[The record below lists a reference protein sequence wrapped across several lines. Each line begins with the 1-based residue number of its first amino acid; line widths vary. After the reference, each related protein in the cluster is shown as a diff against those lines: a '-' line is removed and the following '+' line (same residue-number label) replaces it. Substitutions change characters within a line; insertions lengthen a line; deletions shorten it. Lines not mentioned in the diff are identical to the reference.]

1 MPFSFRFSCGFQS
14 FFVSLPCQLFIKAL
28 SNMMVH
34 KRMILC
40 LLFLLGFLGQLSTQ
54 AQQASQYPQV
64 SQPLQSQHFR
74 KKVGLVLG
82 GGGAKGAAEVGVLKV
97 LEEADI
103 PIDYIAGTSIGAI
116 VGGLYAIGY
125 DAADIDSLYRNQDW
139 IFLLSDQVK
148 RESETFLS
156 KEEREKYI
164 VHIPLSKERKVSLPT
179 GYVKGQNIF
188 NLFSKLT
195 VGYHQVDD
203 FSNLPIP
210 FRCVAVDLV
219 DGKEV
224 VFSSGSLPMAMRA
237 SMSIPGVFAPVE
249 WKGKMLVDGGAL
261 NNLPVDVAREMGA
274 DVIICVDLSTG
285 WKKKEELKSPSA
297 VVEQLIAMMGQTKYR
312 KNMAE
317 ADLYINPSL
326 KGFSAASFQPEA
338 IDTMIQRGELAARQK
353 WEELMDLKKTIYAD
367 ACDSVNIQIMSHE
380 KLQKPSH
387 TEVYHIGS
395 IRIEGIDGEEEEWI
409 RKKIALRDD
418 SEVTPGD
425 IDGTLAMLRGLNIFS
440 RVEYRLSNDEPYELV
455 FMLEPNESR
464 RISVGARF
472 DTQDLASVIAQISN
486 NQQFSTRHHY
496 ALTGRISRNP
506 FLEMKYA
513 YGNLFGAKMGFS
525 YRLAHYDFDLYGG
538 KHKLDALEFLSHS
551 LAGFYTR
558 DIGNFRLKSGV
569 QFDYYHY
576 HSDMFMRDGSIQSR
590 SSDHFLNYFASVVM
604 DTYDRRYFPTRGSR
618 IQVQGVLHT
627 DDGLQYAD
635 GNPFGE
641 ATFCAESA
649 LRLNSRL
656 YLLPKLKSRFVFG
669 SSIPAI
675 YQNYAGGVADGY
687 YLPWQMA
694 WESVQHVHLL
704 ERNVVTAQ
712 LGFRYR
718 VKGKFYLTALGEYGK
733 EAHKFSHILI
743 GDDLWGGALR
753 ASYDFVLGPVSIQ
766 ANYSS
771 MGKNVGF
778 YINAGFIF

>member
-1 MPFSFRFSCGFQS
+1 
-14 FFVSLPCQLFIKAL
+14 
-28 SNMMVH
+28 MMVH

-40 LLFLLGFLGQLSTQ
+40 LLFLLGFLWHTPMK
-54 AQQASQYPQV
+54 AQQA
-64 SQPLQSQHFR
+64 LQSPQALQPMHSSPSLHPR

-97 LEEADI
+97 LEEAGI

-125 DAADIDSLYRNQDW
+125 DAADIDSLYRNQNW

-179 GYVKGQNIF
+179 GYVKGQNIL

-210 FRCVAVDLV
+210 YRCVAVDLV
-219 DGKEV
+219 EGKEV
-224 VFSSGSLPMAMRA
+224 VFSSGSLPLAMRA

-249 WKGKMLVDGGAL
+249 WKGEMLVDGGAL

-418 SEVTPGD
+418 SEVSPQE

-472 DTQDLASVIAQISN
+472 DTQDLATVIAQISN

-513 YGNLFGAKMGFS
+513 YGNLFGAKIGFS
-525 YRLAHYDFDLYGG
+525 YRLSHYDFDLYAD
-538 KHKLDALEFLSHS
+538 KHKQDALEFLSHS

-576 HSDMFMRDGSIQSR
+576 HSDMFMRDGNIQSR
-590 SSDHFLNYFASVVM
+590 SSDHFLNYFASVTM

-641 ATFCAESA
+641 ASFRAESA

-656 YLLPKLKSRFVFG
+656 YLLPKLKSRFMFG

-694 WESVQHVHLL
+694 WESAQHVHLL
-704 ERNVVTAQ
+704 ERNVVTGQ
-712 LGFRYR
+712 LCFRYR
-718 VKGKFYLTALGEYGK
+718 VKGKFYLSALGEYGK

-753 ASYDFVLGPVSIQ
+753 ASYDFVLGPVSVQ
-766 ANYSS
+766 ANYSNL
-771 MGKNVGF
+771 GKNVGF

>member
-1 MPFSFRFSCGFQS
+1 
-14 FFVSLPCQLFIKAL
+14 
-28 SNMMVH
+28 MMVH
-34 KRMILC
+34 RGKILC
-40 LLFLLGFLGQLSTQ
+40 FLILFCCFFAHTPLQ
-54 AQQASQYPQV
+54 AQQS
-64 SQPLQSQHFR
+64 R

-103 PIDYIAGTSIGAI
+103 PVDYIAGTSIGAI

-125 DAADIDSLYRNQDW
+125 DAADIDSLYRNQNW
-139 IFLLSDQVK
+139 LFLLSDQVK

-203 FSNLPIP
+203 FSRLPIP

-219 DGKEV
+219 EGNEV
-224 VFSSGSLPMAMRA
+224 VMSSGSLPMAMRA

-297 VVEQLIAMMGQTKYR
+297 VVEQLIGMMGQTKYR
-312 KNMAE
+312 KNKME

-326 KGFSAASFQPEA
+326 TGFTAASFQPEA

-367 ACDSVNIQIMSHE
+367 ACDSVNIQIMPHE
-380 KLQKPSH
+380 KPQKPSH

-395 IRIEGIDGEEEEWI
+395 IRIEGIGGEEEEWI

-418 SEVTPGD
+418 SEVSPQE

-472 DTQDLASVIAQISN
+472 DTQDLATVIAQISN

-513 YGNLFGAKMGFS
+513 YGNLFGAKIGFS
-525 YRLAHYDFDLYGG
+525 YRLSHYDFDLYAD
-538 KHKLDALEFLSHS
+538 KHKQDALEFLSHS

-576 HSDMFMRDGSIQSR
+576 HSDMFMRDGNIQSR
-590 SSDHFLNYFASVVM
+590 SSDHFLNYFASVTM

-635 GNPFGE
+635 GNPFGD
-641 ATFCAESA
+641 ASFRAESA

-656 YLLPKLKSRFVFG
+656 YLLPKLKSRFMFG

-694 WESVQHVHLL
+694 WESAQHVHLL
-704 ERNVVTAQ
+704 ERNVVTGQ
-712 LGFRYR
+712 LCFRYR
-718 VKGKFYLTALGEYGK
+718 VKGKFYLSALGEYGK

-753 ASYDFVLGPVSIQ
+753 ASYDFVLGPVSVQ
-766 ANYSS
+766 ANYSNL
-771 MGKNVGF
+771 GKNVGF

>member
-1 MPFSFRFSCGFQS
+1 
-14 FFVSLPCQLFIKAL
+14 
-28 SNMMVH
+28 MMVH

-64 SQPLQSQHFR
+64 SQPLQSQHVR

-139 IFLLSDQVK
+139 LFLLSDQVK

-164 VHIPLSKERKVSLPT
+164 VHIPLSRERKVSLPT

-249 WKGKMLVDGGAL
+249 WNGMMLMDGGAL

-297 VVEQLIAMMGQTKYR
+297 VVEQLIGMMGQTKYR

-353 WEELMDLKKTIYAD
+353 WGELMDLKKTIYAD
-367 ACDSVNIQIMSHE
+367 ARDSVNIQIMSHE
-380 KLQKPSH
+380 KPQKPSH

-395 IRIEGIDGEEEEWI
+395 ILIEGIDGEEEVWI

-418 SEVTPGD
+418 SEVSPEE
-425 IDGTLAMLRGLNIFS
+425 IDATLAMLRGLNIFS

-472 DTQDLASVIAQISN
+472 DTQDLASVMAQISN

-506 FLEMKYA
+506 FLEMRYA
-513 YGNLFGAKMGFS
+513 YGNLFGAKIGFS
-525 YRLAHYDFDLYGG
+525 YRLAHYDFDLYAD

-558 DIGNFRLKSGV
+558 DIGNFRLNSGV

-590 SSDHFLNYFASVVM
+590 LSDHFLNYFASVTM

-627 DDGLQYAD
+627 DDGLKYAD

-766 ANYSS
+766 ANYSNL
-771 MGKNVGF
+771 GKNVGI
-778 YINAGFIF
+778 YINAGFVF

>member
-1 MPFSFRFSCGFQS
+1 
-14 FFVSLPCQLFIKAL
+14 
-28 SNMMVH
+28 MMVH

-40 LLFLLGFLGQLSTQ
+40 LLFLLGFMGLSSMQ
-54 AQQASQYPQV
+54 AQQALQPMQSPQ
-64 SQPLQSQHFR
+64 QLHPR

-97 LEEADI
+97 LEEAGI
-103 PIDYIAGTSIGAI
+103 PVDYIAGTSIGAI

-139 IFLLSDQVK
+139 LFLLSDQVK

-210 FRCVAVDLV
+210 YRCVAVDLV
-219 DGKEV
+219 EGKEV
-224 VFSSGSLPMAMRA
+224 VFSSGSLPLAMRA

-249 WKGKMLVDGGAL
+249 WNGMMLVDGGAL

-285 WKKKEELKSPSA
+285 WKKKEELKSASS
-297 VVEQLIAMMGQTKYR
+297 VVDQLIAMMGQTKYR
-312 KNMAE
+312 KNKME

-353 WEELMDLKKTIYAD
+353 WGELMDLKKTIYAD
-367 ACDSVNIQIMSHE
+367 ACDSVNIQIMPHE
-380 KLQKPSH
+380 KPQKPSH

-395 IRIEGIDGEEEEWI
+395 ICIEGIGGEEEEWI

-418 SEVTPGD
+418 SEVSPQE

-472 DTQDLASVIAQISN
+472 DTQDLATVIAQISN

-513 YGNLFGAKMGFS
+513 YGNLFGAKIGFS
-525 YRLAHYDFDLYGG
+525 YRLAHYDFDLYAD

-590 SSDHFLNYFASVVM
+590 SSDHFLNYFASFTM

-618 IQVQGVLHT
+618 IQVQGILHT

-641 ATFCAESA
+641 AAFRAESA

-656 YLLPKLKSRFVFG
+656 YLLPKLKSRFMFG

-687 YLPWQMA
+687 YLSWQMA
-694 WESVQHVHLL
+694 WESAQHVHLL
-704 ERNVVTAQ
+704 ERNVVTGQ

-718 VKGKFYLTALGEYGK
+718 VKGKFYLSAMGEYGK

-753 ASYDFVLGPVSIQ
+753 ASYDFVLGPVSVQ
-766 ANYSS
+766 ANYSNL
-771 MGKNVGF
+771 GKNVGF

>member
-1 MPFSFRFSCGFQS
+1 
-14 FFVSLPCQLFIKAL
+14 
-28 SNMMVH
+28 MMVRQ
-34 KRMILC
+34 RMILC
-40 LLFLLGFLGQLSTQ
+40 LLFLLGFMGLSPMK
-54 AQQASQYPQV
+54 AQQALQPMQSPQ
-64 SQPLQSQHFR
+64 QLHPR

-97 LEEADI
+97 LEEAGI
-103 PIDYIAGTSIGAI
+103 PVDYIAGTSIGAI

-139 IFLLSDQVK
+139 LFLLSDQVK

-210 FRCVAVDLV
+210 YRCVAVDLV
-219 DGKEV
+219 DGKEEV
-224 VFSSGSLPMAMRA
+224 LSSGSLPLAMRA

-285 WKKKEELKSPSA
+285 WKKKEELKSASS
-297 VVEQLIAMMGQTKYR
+297 VVDQLIAMMGQTKYR
-312 KNMAE
+312 KNKME

-326 KGFSAASFQPEA
+326 KGFTAASFQPEA

-353 WEELMDLKKTIYAD
+353 WGELMDLKKYIYAD
-367 ACDSVNIQIMSHE
+367 ACDSVNIQIMPHE
-380 KLQKPSH
+380 KPQKPSH

-395 IRIEGIDGEEEEWI
+395 IRIEGIGGEEEVWI

-418 SEVTPGD
+418 SEVSPEE

-472 DTQDLASVIAQISN
+472 DTQDLATVIAQISN

-513 YGNLFGAKMGFS
+513 YGNLFGAKIGFS
-525 YRLAHYDFDLYGG
+525 YRLAHYDFDLYAD

-590 SSDHFLNYFASVVM
+590 SSDHFLNYFASFTM

-618 IQVQGVLHT
+618 IQVQGILHT

-641 ATFCAESA
+641 ASFRAESA

-694 WESVQHVHLL
+694 WESAQHVHLL
-704 ERNVVTAQ
+704 DRNVVTGQ

-753 ASYDFVLGPVSIQ
+753 ASYDFVLGPVSVQ
-766 ANYSS
+766 ANYSNL
-771 MGKNVGF
+771 GKNVGF

>member
-1 MPFSFRFSCGFQS
+1 
-14 FFVSLPCQLFIKAL
+14 
-28 SNMMVH
+28 MMVH

-40 LLFLLGFLGQLSTQ
+40 LLFLLGFMGLSSMQ
-54 AQQASQYPQV
+54 AQQA
-64 SQPLQSQHFR
+64 LQSPQALQPMQSPQQLHPR

-97 LEEADI
+97 LEEAGI
-103 PIDYIAGTSIGAI
+103 PVDYIAGTSIGAI

-139 IFLLSDQVK
+139 LFLLSDQVK

-219 DGKEV
+219 EGKEV
-224 VFSSGSLPMAMRA
+224 VFSSGSLPLAMRA

-249 WKGKMLVDGGAL
+249 WNGMMLVDGGAL

-285 WKKKEELKSPSA
+285 WKKKEELKSASS
-297 VVEQLIAMMGQTKYR
+297 VVDQLIAMMGQTKYR
-312 KNMAE
+312 KNKME

-326 KGFSAASFQPEA
+326 KGFTAASFQPEA

-353 WEELMDLKKTIYAD
+353 WGKLMDLKKTIYSD
-367 ACDSVNIQIMSHE
+367 ACDSVNIQIMPHE
-380 KLQKPSH
+380 KPQKPSH

-395 IRIEGIDGEEEEWI
+395 ICIEGIGGEEEEWI

-418 SEVTPGD
+418 SEVSPEE

-472 DTQDLASVIAQISN
+472 DTQDLATVIAQISN

-513 YGNLFGAKMGFS
+513 YGNLFGAKIGFS
-525 YRLAHYDFDLYGG
+525 YRLAHYDFDLYAD

-590 SSDHFLNYFASVVM
+590 SSDHFLNYFASFTM

-618 IQVQGVLHT
+618 IQVQGILHT

-641 ATFCAESA
+641 ASFRAESA

-753 ASYDFVLGPVSIQ
+753 ASYDFVLGPVSVQ
-766 ANYSS
+766 ANYSNL
-771 MGKNVGF
+771 GKNVGF

>member
-1 MPFSFRFSCGFQS
+1 
-14 FFVSLPCQLFIKAL
+14 
-28 SNMMVH
+28 MVH
-34 KRMILC
+34 RDKILC
-40 LLFLLGFLGQLSTQ
+40 FLVLFCCFFAYTPLQ
-54 AQQASQYPQV
+54 AQQP
-64 SQPLQSQHFR
+64 R

-103 PIDYIAGTSIGAI
+103 PVDYIAGTSIGAI

-125 DAADIDSLYRNQDW
+125 DAADIDSLYRNQNW
-139 IFLLSDQVK
+139 LFLLSDQVK

-219 DGKEV
+219 EGKEV

-261 NNLPVDVAREMGA
+261 NNLPVDVAKEMGA

-285 WKKKEELKSPSA
+285 WKKKEELKSASS
-297 VVEQLIAMMGQTKYR
+297 VVEQLISMMGQNKYR

-326 KGFSAASFQPEA
+326 KGYSAASFQSEA
-338 IDTMIQRGELAARQK
+338 IDTMIQRGEQAARQK
-353 WEELMDLKKTIYAD
+353 WDELMALRKYIYAD
-367 ACDSVNIQIMSHE
+367 ACDSVASDDTLQDKRI
-380 KLQKPSH
+380 KLQKPSQ
-387 TEVYHIGS
+387 TEAYHIGS
-395 IRIEGIDGEEEEWI
+395 IQIEGISGEEEKWI
-409 RKKIALRDD
+409 RKKIALREN
-418 SEVTPGD
+418 SEVSPEE

-440 RVEYRLSNDEPYELV
+440 RVEYRQSNEEPYDLV

-496 ALTGRISRNP
+496 AFTGRISRNP
-506 FLEMKYA
+506 YLEMKYA
-513 YGNLFGAKMGFS
+513 YGNLFGAKIGIS
-525 YRLAHYDFDLYGG
+525 YRMAHYDFDLYAD

-551 LAGFYTR
+551 FAGFYTR

-576 HSDMFMRDGSIQSR
+576 HSDMFERDGSIQSR

-604 DTYDRRYFPTRGSR
+604 DTYDRRFSR
-618 IQVQGVLHT
+618 PVAV
-627 DDGLQYAD
+627 A
-635 GNPFGE
+635 FRFR
-641 ATFCAESA
+641 AFCIRMTEYIMPMVILLARLLFKENVPYVSIPDSICF
-649 LRLNSRL
+649 LNSKVASCL
-656 YLLPKLKSRFVFG
+656 EVP
-669 SSIPAI
+669 
-675 YQNYAGGVADGY
+675 YQPFIRIMQVEQ
-687 YLPWQMA
+687 LM
-694 WESVQHVHLL
+694 
-704 ERNVVTAQ
+704 VTIC
-712 LGFRYR
+712 LGRWHGR
-718 VKGKFYLTALGEYGK
+718 V
-733 EAHKFSHILI
+733 
-743 GDDLWGGALR
+743 R
-753 ASYDFVLGPVSIQ
+753 
-766 ANYSS
+766 S
-771 MGKNVGF
+771 M
-778 YINAGFIF
+778 FICWSAMW

>member
-1 MPFSFRFSCGFQS
+1 
-14 FFVSLPCQLFIKAL
+14 
-28 SNMMVH
+28 
-34 KRMILC
+34 
-40 LLFLLGFLGQLSTQ
+40 
-54 AQQASQYPQV
+54 
-64 SQPLQSQHFR
+64 
-74 KKVGLVLG
+74 
-82 GGGAKGAAEVGVLKV
+82 
-97 LEEADI
+97 
-103 PIDYIAGTSIGAI
+103 
-116 VGGLYAIGY
+116 
-125 DAADIDSLYRNQDW
+125 
-139 IFLLSDQVK
+139 
-148 RESETFLS
+148 
-156 KEEREKYI
+156 
-164 VHIPLSKERKVSLPT
+164 
-179 GYVKGQNIF
+179 
-188 NLFSKLT
+188 
-195 VGYHQVDD
+195 
-203 FSNLPIP
+203 
-210 FRCVAVDLV
+210 
-219 DGKEV
+219 
-224 VFSSGSLPMAMRA
+224 
-237 SMSIPGVFAPVE
+237 
-249 WKGKMLVDGGAL
+249 MLVDGGAL

-297 VVEQLIAMMGQTKYR
+297 VVEQLIGMMGQTKYR

-353 WEELMDLKKTIYAD
+353 WGELMDLKKTIYAD
-367 ACDSVNIQIMSHE
+367 ACDSVNIQIMPHE
-380 KLQKPSH
+380 KPQKPSH

-395 IRIEGIDGEEEEWI
+395 IRIEGIGGEEEEWI

-418 SEVTPGD
+418 SEVSPQE

-472 DTQDLASVIAQISN
+472 DTQDLATVIAQISN

-513 YGNLFGAKMGFS
+513 YGNLFGAKIGFS
-525 YRLAHYDFDLYGG
+525 YRLSHYDFDLYAD
-538 KHKLDALEFLSHS
+538 KHKQDALEFLSHS

-576 HSDMFMRDGSIQSR
+576 HSDMFMRDGNIQSR
-590 SSDHFLNYFASVVM
+590 SSDHFLNYFASVTM

-635 GNPFGE
+635 GNPFGD
-641 ATFCAESA
+641 ASFRAESA

-656 YLLPKLKSRFVFG
+656 YLLPKLKSRFMFG

-694 WESVQHVHLL
+694 WESAQHVHLL
-704 ERNVVTAQ
+704 ERNVVTGQ
-712 LGFRYR
+712 LCFRYR
-718 VKGKFYLTALGEYGK
+718 VKGKFYLSALGEYGK

-753 ASYDFVLGPVSIQ
+753 ASYDFVLGPVSVQ
-766 ANYSS
+766 ANYSNL
-771 MGKNVGF
+771 GKNVGF

>member
-1 MPFSFRFSCGFQS
+1 
-14 FFVSLPCQLFIKAL
+14 
-28 SNMMVH
+28 MMVRQ
-34 KRMILC
+34 RMILC
-40 LLFLLGFLGQLSTQ
+40 LLFLLGFMWHTPMQ
-54 AQQASQYPQV
+54 AL
-64 SQPLQSQHFR
+64 QPMHSSPSLHPR

-97 LEEADI
+97 LEEAGI

-139 IFLLSDQVK
+139 LFLLSDQVK

-210 FRCVAVDLV
+210 YRCVAVDLV
-219 DGKEV
+219 DGKEEV
-224 VFSSGSLPMAMRA
+224 LSSGSLPMAMRA

-297 VVEQLIAMMGQTKYR
+297 VVEQLIGMMGQTKYR

-353 WEELMDLKKTIYAD
+353 WGELMDLKKTIYAD
-367 ACDSVNIQIMSHE
+367 ACDSVNIQIMPHE
-380 KLQKPSH
+380 KPQKPSH

-395 IRIEGIDGEEEEWI
+395 IRIEGIGGEEEEWI

-418 SEVTPGD
+418 SEVSPQE

-472 DTQDLASVIAQISN
+472 DTQDLATVIAQISN

-513 YGNLFGAKMGFS
+513 YGNLFGAKIGFS
-525 YRLAHYDFDLYGG
+525 YRLSHYDFDLYAD
-538 KHKLDALEFLSHS
+538 KHKQDALEFLSHS

-576 HSDMFMRDGSIQSR
+576 HSDMFMRDGNIQSR
-590 SSDHFLNYFASVVM
+590 SSDHFLNYFASVTM

-635 GNPFGE
+635 GNPFGD
-641 ATFCAESA
+641 ASFRAESA

-656 YLLPKLKSRFVFG
+656 YLLPKLKSRFMFG

-694 WESVQHVHLL
+694 WESAQHVHLL
-704 ERNVVTAQ
+704 ERNVVTGQ
-712 LGFRYR
+712 LCFRYR
-718 VKGKFYLTALGEYGK
+718 VKGKFYLSALGEYGK

-753 ASYDFVLGPVSIQ
+753 ASYDFVLGPVSVQ
-766 ANYSS
+766 ANYSNL
-771 MGKNVGF
+771 GKNVGF

>member
-1 MPFSFRFSCGFQS
+1 
-14 FFVSLPCQLFIKAL
+14 
-28 SNMMVH
+28 MMVH

-40 LLFLLGFLGQLSTQ
+40 LLFLLGFMGLSSMQ
-54 AQQASQYPQV
+54 AQQA
-64 SQPLQSQHFR
+64 LQSPQALQPMQSPQQLHPR

-97 LEEADI
+97 LEEAGI
-103 PIDYIAGTSIGAI
+103 PVDYIAGTSIGAI

-139 IFLLSDQVK
+139 LFLLSDQVK

-210 FRCVAVDLV
+210 YRCVAVDLV

-249 WKGKMLVDGGAL
+249 WNGMMLVDGGAL

-285 WKKKEELKSPSA
+285 WKKKEELKSASS
-297 VVEQLIAMMGQTKYR
+297 VVDQLIAMMGQTKYR
-312 KNMAE
+312 KNKME

-353 WEELMDLKKTIYAD
+353 WGKLMDLKKTIYSD
-367 ACDSVNIQIMSHE
+367 ACDSVNIQIMPHE
-380 KLQKPSH
+380 KPQKPSH

-395 IRIEGIDGEEEEWI
+395 ICIEGIGGEEEEWI

-418 SEVTPGD
+418 SEVSPQE

-472 DTQDLASVIAQISN
+472 DTQDLATVIAQISN

-513 YGNLFGAKMGFS
+513 YGNLFGAKIGFS
-525 YRLAHYDFDLYGG
+525 YRLAHYDFDLYAD

-590 SSDHFLNYFASVVM
+590 SSDHFLNYFASFTM

-618 IQVQGVLHT
+618 IQVQGILHT

-641 ATFCAESA
+641 ASFRAESA

-753 ASYDFVLGPVSIQ
+753 ASYDFVLGPVSVQ
-766 ANYSS
+766 ANYSNL
-771 MGKNVGF
+771 GKNVGF

>member
-1 MPFSFRFSCGFQS
+1 
-14 FFVSLPCQLFIKAL
+14 
-28 SNMMVH
+28 
-34 KRMILC
+34 
-40 LLFLLGFLGQLSTQ
+40 
-54 AQQASQYPQV
+54 
-64 SQPLQSQHFR
+64 
-74 KKVGLVLG
+74 
-82 GGGAKGAAEVGVLKV
+82 
-97 LEEADI
+97 
-103 PIDYIAGTSIGAI
+103 
-116 VGGLYAIGY
+116 
-125 DAADIDSLYRNQDW
+125 
-139 IFLLSDQVK
+139 
-148 RESETFLS
+148 
-156 KEEREKYI
+156 
-164 VHIPLSKERKVSLPT
+164 
-179 GYVKGQNIF
+179 
-188 NLFSKLT
+188 
-195 VGYHQVDD
+195 
-203 FSNLPIP
+203 
-210 FRCVAVDLV
+210 
-219 DGKEV
+219 
-224 VFSSGSLPMAMRA
+224 
-237 SMSIPGVFAPVE
+237 
-249 WKGKMLVDGGAL
+249 
-261 NNLPVDVAREMGA
+261 
-274 DVIICVDLSTG
+274 
-285 WKKKEELKSPSA
+285 
-297 VVEQLIAMMGQTKYR
+297 
-312 KNMAE
+312 MAE

-353 WEELMDLKKTIYAD
+353 WGELMDLKKYIYAD
-367 ACDSVNIQIMSHE
+367 VPDSIMQNE
-380 KLQKPSH
+380 ILKDQKLLKLQKPLH
-387 TEVYHIGS
+387 TEAYHIGR
-395 IRIEGIDGEEEEWI
+395 IRIEGIGGEEEEWI

-425 IDGTLAMLRGLNIFS
+425 IDATLAMLRGLNIFS

-525 YRLAHYDFDLYGG
+525 YQLAHYDFDLYGG

-590 SSDHFLNYFASVVM
+590 SSDHFLNYFASVTM

-627 DDGLQYAD
+627 DDGLKYAD

-641 ATFCAESA
+641 ATFCGESA

-718 VKGKFYLTALGEYGK
+718 VKGKFYFTALGEYGK

-771 MGKNVGF
+771 MGKNVGI
-778 YINAGFIF
+778 YINAGFVF

>member
-1 MPFSFRFSCGFQS
+1 
-14 FFVSLPCQLFIKAL
+14 
-28 SNMMVH
+28 MMVH

-40 LLFLLGFLGQLSTQ
+40 LLFLLGFMGLSSMQ
-54 AQQASQYPQV
+54 AQQA
-64 SQPLQSQHFR
+64 LQSPQALQPMQSPQQLHPR

-97 LEEADI
+97 LEEAGI

-139 IFLLSDQVK
+139 LFLLSDQVK

-203 FSNLPIP
+203 FSNLPISY
-210 FRCVAVDLV
+210 RCVAVDLV

-353 WEELMDLKKTIYAD
+353 WGELMDLKKTIYAD
-367 ACDSVNIQIMSHE
+367 VPDSIMQNDTWQDWKHGR
-380 KLQKPSH
+380 LQNPSH

-395 IRIEGIDGEEEEWI
+395 IRIEGIGGEEEVWI

-418 SEVTPGD
+418 SEVSPEE

-472 DTQDLASVIAQISN
+472 DTQDLATVIAQISN

-513 YGNLFGAKMGFS
+513 YGNLFGAKIGFS

-576 HSDMFMRDGSIQSR
+576 HSDMFMRDGNIQSR

-618 IQVQGVLHT
+618 IQVQGILHT

-641 ATFCAESA
+641 ASFRAESA

-694 WESVQHVHLL
+694 WESAQHVHLL
-704 ERNVVTAQ
+704 DRNVVTGQ
-712 LGFRYR
+712 LCFRYR
-718 VKGKFYLTALGEYGK
+718 VKGKFYLSALGEYGK
-733 EAHKFSHILI
+733 ETHKFSHILI

-753 ASYDFVLGPVSIQ
+753 ASYDFVLGPVSVQ
-766 ANYSS
+766 VNYSNL
-771 MGKNVGF
+771 GKNVGF
-778 YINAGFIF
+778 YINAGFVF

>member
-1 MPFSFRFSCGFQS
+1 
-14 FFVSLPCQLFIKAL
+14 
-28 SNMMVH
+28 MVH
-34 KRMILC
+34 RDKILC
-40 LLFLLGFLGQLSTQ
+40 FWVLFCCFFAHTPLQ
-54 AQQASQYPQV
+54 AQQP
-64 SQPLQSQHFR
+64 R

-103 PIDYIAGTSIGAI
+103 PVDYIAGTSIGAI

-125 DAADIDSLYRNQDW
+125 DAADIDSLYRNQNW
-139 IFLLSDQVK
+139 LFLLSDQVK

-210 FRCVAVDLV
+210 YRCVAVDLV
-219 DGKEV
+219 EGKEV
-224 VFSSGSLPMAMRA
+224 VFSSGSLPLAMRA

-249 WKGKMLVDGGAL
+249 WNGMMLVDGGAL

-285 WKKKEELKSPSA
+285 WKKKEELKSASS
-297 VVEQLIAMMGQTKYR
+297 VVDQLIAMMGQTKYR
-312 KNMAE
+312 KNKME

-326 KGFSAASFQPEA
+326 KGFTAASFQPEA

-353 WEELMDLKKTIYAD
+353 WGKLMDLKKTIYSD
-367 ACDSVNIQIMSHE
+367 ACDSVNIQIMPHE
-380 KLQKPSH
+380 KPQKPSH

-395 IRIEGIDGEEEEWI
+395 ICIEGIGGEEEEWI

-418 SEVTPGD
+418 SEVSPEE

-472 DTQDLASVIAQISN
+472 DTQDLATVIAQISN

-513 YGNLFGAKMGFS
+513 YGNLFGAKIGFS
-525 YRLAHYDFDLYGG
+525 YRLAHYDFDLYAD

-590 SSDHFLNYFASVVM
+590 SSDHFLNYFASFTM

-618 IQVQGVLHT
+618 IQVQGILHT

-641 ATFCAESA
+641 ASFRAESA

-766 ANYSS
+766 TNYSNL
-771 MGKNVGF
+771 GKNVGF
-778 YINAGFIF
+778 YINAGFVF

>member
-1 MPFSFRFSCGFQS
+1 
-14 FFVSLPCQLFIKAL
+14 
-28 SNMMVH
+28 MMVRQ
-34 KRMILC
+34 RMILC
-40 LLFLLGFLGQLSTQ
+40 LLFLLGFMWHTPMQ
-54 AQQASQYPQV
+54 AL
-64 SQPLQSQHFR
+64 QPMHSSPSLHPR

-103 PIDYIAGTSIGAI
+103 PVDYIAGTSIGAI

-139 IFLLSDQVK
+139 LFLLSDQVK

-261 NNLPVDVAREMGA
+261 NNLPVDVAKEMGA

-297 VVEQLIAMMGQTKYR
+297 VVEQLIGMMGQTKYR

-353 WEELMDLKKTIYAD
+353 WGELMDLKKTIYAD
-367 ACDSVNIQIMSHE
+367 ACDSVNIQIMPHE
-380 KLQKPSH
+380 KPQKPSH

-395 IRIEGIDGEEEEWI
+395 IRIEGIGGEEEEWI

-418 SEVTPGD
+418 SEVSPQE

-472 DTQDLASVIAQISN
+472 DTQDLATVIAQISN

-513 YGNLFGAKMGFS
+513 YGNLFGAKIGFS
-525 YRLAHYDFDLYGG
+525 YRLSHYDFDLYAD
-538 KHKLDALEFLSHS
+538 KHKQDALEFISHS

-576 HSDMFMRDGSIQSR
+576 HSDMFMRDGNIQSR
-590 SSDHFLNYFASVVM
+590 SSDHFLNYFASVTM

-635 GNPFGE
+635 GNPFGD
-641 ATFCAESA
+641 ASFRAESA

-656 YLLPKLKSRFVFG
+656 YLLPKLKSRFMFG

-694 WESVQHVHLL
+694 WESAQHVHLL
-704 ERNVVTAQ
+704 ERNVVTGQ
-712 LGFRYR
+712 LCFRYR
-718 VKGKFYLTALGEYGK
+718 VKGKFYLSALGEYGK

-753 ASYDFVLGPVSIQ
+753 ASYDFVLGPVSVQ
-766 ANYSS
+766 ANYSNL
-771 MGKNVGF
+771 GKNVGF

>member
-1 MPFSFRFSCGFQS
+1 
-14 FFVSLPCQLFIKAL
+14 
-28 SNMMVH
+28 MMVRQ
-34 KRMILC
+34 RMILC
-40 LLFLLGFLGQLSTQ
+40 LLFLLGFMWHTPMQ
-54 AQQASQYPQV
+54 AL
-64 SQPLQSQHFR
+64 QPMHSSPSLHPR

-97 LEEADI
+97 LEEAGI

-125 DAADIDSLYRNQDW
+125 DVADIDSLYRNQDW
-139 IFLLSDQVK
+139 LFLLSDQVK

-164 VHIPLSKERKVSLPT
+164 VHIPLSKERKVLLPT

-297 VVEQLIAMMGQTKYR
+297 VVEQLIGMMGQTKYR

-353 WEELMDLKKTIYAD
+353 WGELMDLKKTIYAD
-367 ACDSVNIQIMSHE
+367 ACDSVNIQIMPHE
-380 KLQKPSH
+380 KPQKPSH

-395 IRIEGIDGEEEEWI
+395 IRIEGIGGEEEEWI

-418 SEVTPGD
+418 SEVSPQE

-472 DTQDLASVIAQISN
+472 DTQDLATVIAQISN

-513 YGNLFGAKMGFS
+513 YGNLFGAKIGFS
-525 YRLAHYDFDLYGG
+525 YRLSHYDFDLYAD
-538 KHKLDALEFLSHS
+538 KHKQDALEFLSHS

-576 HSDMFMRDGSIQSR
+576 HSDMFMRDGNIQSR
-590 SSDHFLNYFASVVM
+590 SSDHFLNYFASVTM

-635 GNPFGE
+635 GNPFGD
-641 ATFCAESA
+641 ASFRAESA

-656 YLLPKLKSRFVFG
+656 YLLPKLKSRFMFG

-694 WESVQHVHLL
+694 WESAQHVHLL
-704 ERNVVTAQ
+704 ERNVVTGQ
-712 LGFRYR
+712 LCFRYR
-718 VKGKFYLTALGEYGK
+718 VKGKFYLSALGEYGK

-753 ASYDFVLGPVSIQ
+753 ASYDFVLGPVSVQ
-766 ANYSS
+766 ANYSNL
-771 MGKNVGF
+771 GKNVGF

>member
-1 MPFSFRFSCGFQS
+1 
-14 FFVSLPCQLFIKAL
+14 
-28 SNMMVH
+28 MMVRQ
-34 KRMILC
+34 RMILC
-40 LLFLLGFLGQLSTQ
+40 LLFLLGFLWHTPMQ
-54 AQQASQYPQV
+54 AQQAMQSPQA
-64 SQPLQSQHFR
+64 LQAMQSPQQLHPR

-97 LEEADI
+97 LEEAGI
-103 PIDYIAGTSIGAI
+103 PVDYIAGTSIGAI

-139 IFLLSDQVK
+139 LFLLSDQVK

-210 FRCVAVDLV
+210 YRCVAVDLV
-219 DGKEV
+219 DGKEEV
-224 VFSSGSLPMAMRA
+224 LSSGSLPLAMRA

-285 WKKKEELKSPSA
+285 WKKKEELKSASS
-297 VVEQLIAMMGQTKYR
+297 VVDQLIAMMGQTKYR
-312 KNMAE
+312 KNKME

-326 KGFSAASFQPEA
+326 KGFTAASFQPEA

-353 WEELMDLKKTIYAD
+353 WGELMELKKTIYAD
-367 ACDSVNIQIMSHE
+367 ACDSVNIQIMPHE
-380 KLQKPSH
+380 KPQKPSH

-395 IRIEGIDGEEEEWI
+395 IRIEGIGGEEEVWI

-418 SEVTPGD
+418 SEVSPEE

-472 DTQDLASVIAQISN
+472 DTQDLATVIAQISN

-513 YGNLFGAKMGFS
+513 YGNLFGAKIGFS
-525 YRLAHYDFDLYGG
+525 YRLAHYDFDLYAD

-590 SSDHFLNYFASVVM
+590 SSDHFLNYFASFTM

-618 IQVQGVLHT
+618 IQVQGILHT

-641 ATFCAESA
+641 ASFRAESA

-753 ASYDFVLGPVSIQ
+753 ASYDFVLGPVSVQ
-766 ANYSS
+766 ANYSNL
-771 MGKNVGF
+771 GKNVGF

>member
-1 MPFSFRFSCGFQS
+1 
-14 FFVSLPCQLFIKAL
+14 
-28 SNMMVH
+28 MMVRQ
-34 KRMILC
+34 RMILC
-40 LLFLLGFLGQLSTQ
+40 LLFLLGFMWHTPMQ
-54 AQQASQYPQV
+54 AL
-64 SQPLQSQHFR
+64 QPMHSSPSLHPR

-97 LEEADI
+97 LEEAGI

-139 IFLLSDQVK
+139 LFLLSDQVK

-210 FRCVAVDLV
+210 YRCVAVDLV
-219 DGKEV
+219 DGKEEV
-224 VFSSGSLPMAMRA
+224 LSSGSLPLAMRA

-297 VVEQLIAMMGQTKYR
+297 VVEQLIGMMGQTKYR
-312 KNMAE
+312 KNKME

-326 KGFSAASFQPEA
+326 TGFTAASFQPEA

-418 SEVTPGD
+418 SEVSPQE

-472 DTQDLASVIAQISN
+472 DTQDLATVIAQISN

-513 YGNLFGAKMGFS
+513 YGNLFGEKIGFS
-525 YRLAHYDFDLYGG
+525 YRLSHYDFDLYAD
-538 KHKLDALEFLSHS
+538 KHKQDALEFLSHS

-576 HSDMFMRDGSIQSR
+576 HSDMFMRDGNIQSR
-590 SSDHFLNYFASVVM
+590 SSDHFLNYFASVTM

-635 GNPFGE
+635 GNPFGD
-641 ATFCAESA
+641 ASFRAESA

-656 YLLPKLKSRFVFG
+656 YLLPKLKSRFMFG

-694 WESVQHVHLL
+694 WESAQHVHLL
-704 ERNVVTAQ
+704 ERNVVTGQ
-712 LGFRYR
+712 LCFRYR
-718 VKGKFYLTALGEYGK
+718 VKGKFYLSALGEYGK

-753 ASYDFVLGPVSIQ
+753 ASYDFVLGPVSVQ
-766 ANYSS
+766 ANYSNL
-771 MGKNVGF
+771 GKNVGF

>member
-1 MPFSFRFSCGFQS
+1 
-14 FFVSLPCQLFIKAL
+14 
-28 SNMMVH
+28 MMVRQ
-34 KRMILC
+34 RMILC
-40 LLFLLGFLGQLSTQ
+40 LLFLLGFMWHTPMQ
-54 AQQASQYPQV
+54 AL
-64 SQPLQSQHFR
+64 QPMHSSPSLHPR

-97 LEEADI
+97 LEEAGI

-139 IFLLSDQVK
+139 LFLLSDQVK

-210 FRCVAVDLV
+210 YRCVAVDLV
-219 DGKEV
+219 DGKEEV
-224 VFSSGSLPMAMRA
+224 LSSGSLPLAMRA

-297 VVEQLIAMMGQTKYR
+297 VVEQLIGMMGQTKYR

-353 WEELMDLKKTIYAD
+353 WGELMDLKKTIYAD
-367 ACDSVNIQIMSHE
+367 ACDSVNIQIMPHE
-380 KLQKPSH
+380 KPQKPSH

-395 IRIEGIDGEEEEWI
+395 IRIEGIGGEEEEWI

-418 SEVTPGD
+418 SEVSPQE

-472 DTQDLASVIAQISN
+472 DTQDLATVIAQISN

-513 YGNLFGAKMGFS
+513 YGNLFGAKIGFS
-525 YRLAHYDFDLYGG
+525 YRLSHYDFDLYAD
-538 KHKLDALEFLSHS
+538 KHKQDALEFLSHS

-576 HSDMFMRDGSIQSR
+576 HSDMFMRDGNIQSR
-590 SSDHFLNYFASVVM
+590 SSDHFLNYFASVTM

-635 GNPFGE
+635 GNPFGD
-641 ATFCAESA
+641 ASFRAESA

-656 YLLPKLKSRFVFG
+656 YLLPKLKSRFMFG

-694 WESVQHVHLL
+694 WESAQHVHLL
-704 ERNVVTAQ
+704 ERNVVTGQ
-712 LGFRYR
+712 LCFRYR
-718 VKGKFYLTALGEYGK
+718 VKGKFYLSALGEYGK

-753 ASYDFVLGPVSIQ
+753 ASYDFVLGPVSVQ
-766 ANYSS
+766 ANYSNL
-771 MGKNVGF
+771 GKNVGF

>member
-1 MPFSFRFSCGFQS
+1 M
-14 FFVSLPCQLFIKAL
+14 
-28 SNMMVH
+28 
-34 KRMILC
+34 
-40 LLFLLGFLGQLSTQ
+40 
-54 AQQASQYPQV
+54 
-64 SQPLQSQHFR
+64 
-74 KKVGLVLG
+74 
-82 GGGAKGAAEVGVLKV
+82 
-97 LEEADI
+97 
-103 PIDYIAGTSIGAI
+103 
-116 VGGLYAIGY
+116 
-125 DAADIDSLYRNQDW
+125 
-139 IFLLSDQVK
+139 
-148 RESETFLS
+148 
-156 KEEREKYI
+156 
-164 VHIPLSKERKVSLPT
+164 
-179 GYVKGQNIF
+179 
-188 NLFSKLT
+188 
-195 VGYHQVDD
+195 GYHQVDD

-249 WKGKMLVDGGAL
+249 WNGMMLMDGGAL

-285 WKKKEELKSPSA
+285 WKKKEELKSASS

-353 WEELMDLKKTIYAD
+353 WGELMDLKKTIYAD
-367 ACDSVNIQIMSHE
+367 ARDSVCIQIISHE
-380 KLQKPSH
+380 KPQKPSH

-395 IRIEGIDGEEEEWI
+395 ILIEGIGGEEEAWI

-418 SEVTPGD
+418 SEVSPGD

-525 YRLAHYDFDLYGG
+525 YQLAHYDFDLYGG

-590 SSDHFLNYFASVVM
+590 LSDHFLNYFASVTM

-627 DDGLQYAD
+627 DDGLKYAD

-753 ASYDFVLGPVSIQ
+753 ASYDFVLGPESIQ
-766 ANYSS
+766 ANYSNL
-771 MGKNVGF
+771 GKNVGI
-778 YINAGFIF
+778 YINAGFVF

>member
-1 MPFSFRFSCGFQS
+1 
-14 FFVSLPCQLFIKAL
+14 
-28 SNMMVH
+28 MMVH

-40 LLFLLGFLGQLSTQ
+40 LLFLLGFLWHTPMQ
-54 AQQASQYPQV
+54 AQQA
-64 SQPLQSQHFR
+64 LQSPQALQPMQSPQSLQPR

-97 LEEADI
+97 LEEAGI
-103 PIDYIAGTSIGAI
+103 PVDYIAGTSIGAI

-139 IFLLSDQVK
+139 LFLLSDQVK

-179 GYVKGQNIF
+179 GYVKGQNIL

-195 VGYHQVDD
+195 VGYHHVDD
-203 FSNLPIP
+203 FSTLPIP

-219 DGKEV
+219 DGKEEV
-224 VFSSGSLPMAMRA
+224 LSSGSLPLAMRA

-261 NNLPVDVAREMGA
+261 NNLPVDVVREMGA

-285 WKKKEELKSPSA
+285 WKKKEELKSASS
-297 VVEQLIAMMGQTKYR
+297 VVDQLIAMMGQTKYR
-312 KNMAE
+312 KNKME

-326 KGFSAASFQPEA
+326 KGFTAASFQPEA

-353 WEELMDLKKTIYAD
+353 WGELMDLKKTIYAG
-367 ACDSVNIQIMSHE
+367 ACDSVNIQIMPHE
-380 KLQKPSH
+380 KPQKPSH

-395 IRIEGIDGEEEEWI
+395 ICIEGIGGEEEEWI

-472 DTQDLASVIAQISN
+472 DTQDLATVIAQISN

-513 YGNLFGAKMGFS
+513 YGNLFGAKIGFS
-525 YRLAHYDFDLYGG
+525 YRLAHYDFDLYAD
-538 KHKLDALEFLSHS
+538 KHKQDALEFLSHS

-590 SSDHFLNYFASVVM
+590 SSDHFLNYFASFTM

-618 IQVQGVLHT
+618 IQVQGILHT

-641 ATFCAESA
+641 ASFRAESA

-656 YLLPKLKSRFVFG
+656 YLLPKLKSRFMFG

-687 YLPWQMA
+687 YLSWQMA
-694 WESVQHVHLL
+694 WESAQHVHLL
-704 ERNVVTAQ
+704 ERNVVTGQ

-718 VKGKFYLTALGEYGK
+718 VKGKFYLSAMGEYGK

-753 ASYDFVLGPVSIQ
+753 ASYDFVLGPVSVQ
-766 ANYSS
+766 ANYSNL
-771 MGKNVGF
+771 GKNVGF